1 MSKLRDEEM
10 GSEEES
16 HSRKRGANNMNI
28 QNLKIDKIQAKID
41 NMIARIESDFMVSR
55 KGLVDDLGEIQD
67 ILEGMRQ

>member
-1 MSKLRDEEM
+1 
-10 GSEEES
+10 
-16 HSRKRGANNMNI
+16 MNI